1 MQETNEYTLAKLEPF
16 KPRQCMHWNSDGIR
30 CRAYARHNDH
40 TCFQHRVPD
49 EPYLPVIANEP
60 FTLPSLHTHDGIL
73 DALDVIAAHVSGKT
87 IDDRRANLL
96 LYTIQLASN
105 RVPRPAAALADS
117 RQRPTDSA
125 HPGPQASDLAE
136 PGVPSDP
143 AIPSQS
149 AHTASRA
156 VEELPDTPP
165 APTAPTAPT
174 TQPLSPEAST
184 PTTGEQPP
192 TDNAQPATDSLQP
205 PTSNPPREYSILEEI
220 YLTFRVVKG
229 ENLAAALANP
239 DRPTSLSDDDI
250 RAYYAYARPQLD
262 AEKATAEPVTP
273 AGDDQSA
280 TIIAPRSSTPA
291 TPPPPAHRSPQSAQS
306 TAPLDAAP

>member
-156 VEELPDTPP
+156 VEELQTLHPP
-165 APTAPTAPT
+165 QPPRPP
-174 TQPLSPEAST
+174 QPLSHF
-184 PTTGEQPP
+184 
-192 TDNAQPATDSLQP
+192 
-205 PTSNPPREYSILEEI
+205 PR
-220 YLTFRVVKG
+220 K
-229 ENLAAALANP
+229 
-239 DRPTSLSDDDI
+239 
-250 RAYYAYARPQLD
+250 
-262 AEKATAEPVTP
+262 
-273 AGDDQSA
+273 
-280 TIIAPRSSTPA
+280 
-291 TPPPPAHRSPQSAQS
+291 PPPQRPASNHQRTTPNLQRTACNRQPRTHPGNTPFSKKSISPSES
-306 TAPLDAAP
+306 